1 MPETQDQWVLDPDPC
16 GVAKLDCRGLAA
28 SVLSVDQA
36 NISRCSGFHDKPAR
50 PFAGEIPDETERVA
64 LLANRPIALAGSL
77 AMPDIRRYRFFG
89 QMAQGSASVPTLTLR
104 GAVGGHTPHACRAFV

>member
-1 MPETQDQWVLDPDPC
+1 MTSL
-16 GVAKLDCRGLAA
+16 LGL
-28 SVLSVDQA
+28 SW
-36 NISRCSGFHDKPAR
+36 
-50 PFAGEIPDETERVA
+50 GELPDETERVA

-77 AMPDIRRYRFFG
+77 AMPEIRRSPFFG